1 MSAAEPL
8 KRYPIGA
15 FRAENN
21 NVARYKPVDR
31 SPCFLP
37 IVLESQLV
45 AGSFEHALDVLIDSE
60 IDLSRLAT
68 RFCNDET
75 GAPAYDPAVMLKIV
89 LLAYCRGVVS
99 SRAIERLCR
108 ENVLFMAI
116 SGDSA
121 PRFTTI
127 AAFVRELGED
137 VSPIFTQ
144 VLLACDRLG
153 LIGRQMFA
161 IDGVKLPSNAD
172 KRRSGTHAELRHQAE
187 RMERAVATMMKAR
200 RARDE
205 QNDPAEDPAKERAR
219 MERLQS
225 EAKRIR
231 EFLATRAERRS
242 EKGAIRKSNRTD
254 SDSAKMATAKGVLQ
268 GYTAVAAVDAKA
280 QIIVAA
286 QAHGSGSE
294 QSVLLPMVQSTEALR
309 TEQTMVT
316 ADAGC
321 HSEENL
327 QRLYECGVPAL
338 IADNLMRRRDERFKD
353 QAKYKGLPD
362 PLWDKTAKPEEGRF
376 TPADFQY
383 DPQTNRC
390 ICPAG
395 NKRYSTGRH
404 CTTGGRVHHKFQG
417 AKRDC
422 VPCHLRDR
430 CLRHPGRTP
439 TRQVAFFARN
449 QASPLPFTE
458 RMKAAI
464 DSARGRALY
473 GRRIA
478 TVEPVFANLRHNKRL
493 DRFTLRSRPKVNTQ
507 WRLYCLVHNIE
518 KLAHHGYA
526 R

>member
-1 MSAAEPL
+1 LSE
-8 KRYPIGA
+8 RYFA
-15 FRAENN
+15 RATWTEKN
-21 NVARYKPVDR
+21 NVARYKLVDR
-31 SPCFLP
+31 SPRFLP

-45 AGSFEHALDVLIDSE
+45 PGSFEHALDVLIDSE
-60 IDLSRLAT
+60 IDLSRLAA

-89 LLAYCRGVVS
+89 LLAYSRGVVS
-99 SRAIERLCR
+99 SRAIQRLCR

-127 AAFVRELGED
+127 AAFVRELGEE

-161 IDGVKLPSNAD
+161 IDGVKLASNAD
-172 KRRSGTHAELRHQAE
+172 KRRSGTHAQLRHEAE
-187 RMERAVATMMKAR
+187 RMEVAVATMLKAH

-205 QNDPAEDPAKERAR
+205 HNDSAADQVKDRAR
-219 MERLQS
+219 LERLQS

-231 EFLATRAERRS
+231 EFLAPHAERRS
-242 EKGAIRKSNRTD
+242 EKGAIRKSNLTD
-254 SDSAKMATAKGVLQ
+254 NDSAKMATAKGVLQ
-268 GYTAVAAVDAKA
+268 GYTAVAAVDAKV

-294 QSVLLPMVQSTEALR
+294 QNVLLPMVQSTAALR

-316 ADAGC
+316 ADAGY
-321 HSEENL
+321 HSEQNL
-327 QRLYECGVPAL
+327 KHLYESNVPAL
-338 IADNLMRRRDERFKD
+338 IADNLMRRRDERFRD
-353 QAKYKGLPD
+353 QAKYKRLPD
-362 PLWDKTAKPEEGRF
+362 PLWDKAATPREGKF
-376 TPADFQY
+376 TPADFRY
-383 DPQTNRC
+383 DPNTNRC

-395 NKRYSTGRH
+395 KTLYSTGGH
-404 CTTGGRVHHKFQG
+404 CTTNGRVHHKFQG

-422 VPCHLRDR
+422 APCRLRDR
-430 CLRHPGRTP
+430 CLRHPDRTP
-439 TRQVAFFARN
+439 TRQVAFFAKN
-449 QASPLPFTE
+449 QPSPLPFTE

-507 WRLYCLVHNIE
+507 WHLYCLVHNIE